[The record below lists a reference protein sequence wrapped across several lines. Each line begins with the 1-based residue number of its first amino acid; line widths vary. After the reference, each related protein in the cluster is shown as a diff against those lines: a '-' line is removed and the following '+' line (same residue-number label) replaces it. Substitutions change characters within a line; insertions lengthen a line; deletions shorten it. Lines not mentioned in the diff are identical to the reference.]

1 MDNHR
6 SGSPCS
12 NLDLYNTLFSNVRK
26 RSTGP
31 GGLHNIGNLVA
42 LFGGFGVF
50 CLSQG
55 TFQGDE
61 PLVWRYLFGSAEIS
75 CLTVSMLIFLAG
87 GEAYHR
93 GFNGRRYPSE
103 KHIRIGDFL
112 SGVATVVLTISL
124 VQFGEARFAIVA
136 GCLLA
141 VGKFGSATFP
151 IQCAENHSCSGVQYV
166 FRMMAIVSRI
176 PSLATVGI
184 TLYYYVFS
192 GGDETDAMLAF
203 IMLISY
209 LLWLSGDYLLI
220 RAPSFREIEALK

>member
-1 MDNHR
+1 MDIHR

-12 NLDLYNTLFSNVRK
+12 NLNVCNTLFSSVKK
-26 RSTGP
+26 RSAGP

-50 CLSQG
+50 CLSQE

-61 PLVWRYLFGSAEIS
+61 PLVWQYLFGSAEIS

-93 GFNGRRYPSE
+93 GFYDRRHPSI

-136 GCLLA
+136 GSLLA

-151 IQCAENHSCSGVQYV
+151 IQCTENHSGSGVQYV

-184 TLYYYVFS
+184 TLSYYVFS

-203 IMLISY
+203 IMLLSY

-220 RAPSFREIEALK
+220 RGSIVSRD